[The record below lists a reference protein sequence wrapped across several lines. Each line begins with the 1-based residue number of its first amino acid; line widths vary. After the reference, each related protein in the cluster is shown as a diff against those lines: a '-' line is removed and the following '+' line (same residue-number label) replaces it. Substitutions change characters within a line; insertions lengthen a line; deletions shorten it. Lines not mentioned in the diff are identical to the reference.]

1 MVRIISTSKIRRKMA
16 EVVNQADEHGEP
28 IYLTNYDEPKAV
40 LIGYRAWEGLIEHIE
55 DLEDALSFHERQGES
70 ARPFEEYLAE
80 RAEREQ
86 GSPQNEPNTLPAV
99 AVAVR

>member
-40 LIGYRAWEGLIEHIE
+40 LIGYQAWEALMERME
-55 DLEDALSFHERQGES
+55 DMEDALSLYERRGES

-80 RAEREQ
+80 REQ
-86 GSPQNEPNTLPAV
+86 GSQHESATLPPAAISV
-99 AVAVR
+99 G

>member
-40 LIGYRAWEGLIEHIE
+40 LIGYQAWEALMERVE
-55 DLEDALSFHERQGES
+55 DMEDALIIHERQGEP

-80 RAEREQ
+80 RAERER
-86 GSPQNEPNTLPAV
+86 SNPQNEPDTLPAV